1 MFARLLRIYL
11 KIDRID
17 EAKKLF
23 EKKVV
28 PACKK
33 QKGFAGAYFMT
44 DPKTG
49 EGVAITFWESQED
62 MFATEQS
69 HFFQEQVAK
78 FLPFYTK
85 APIRE
90 AYEVAVRDPE

>member
-1 MFARLLRIYL
+1 MFARLLKIY
-11 KIDRID
+11 INVDRID
-17 EAKKLF
+17 EAKRLF
-23 EKKVV
+23 KKNVV
-28 PACKK
+28 PLCKK
-33 QKGFAGAYFMT
+33 QKGFKGAYFMT

-49 EGVAITFWESQED
+49 EGMVMTLWESEEA
-62 MFATEQS
+62 MLANEQS

-90 AYEVAVRDPE
+90 AYEVAVKDPE

>member
-1 MFARLLRIYL
+1 MFARLLRIQI
-11 KIDRID
+11 KIDKIND
-17 EAKKLF
+17 AKKVF

-28 PACKK
+28 PLCKK

-62 MFATEQS
+62 MCVTEQS

-90 AYEVAVRDPE
+90 AYEVAVKDLS

>member
-1 MFARLLRIYL
+1 MFARLLRMQI

-17 EAKKLF
+17 EATKLF

-28 PACKK
+28 PLCKK
-33 QKGFAGAYFMT
+33 QKGFKGAYFMA

-49 EGVAITFWESQED
+49 EGIAITLWESEED
-62 MFATEQS
+62 LCATEQS